1 MSRHRLLKQRS
12 VLVLC
17 VVLIAVLVSCGE
29 DDDPTSATADTPEV
43 TAEPV
48 AATPATTSPTYVY
61 NLLAQVYSPAFY
73 DPVNACSYGQR
84 VATSIDFFANHNF
97 DPPQDGWLRA
107 VVVKTSSY
115 VPTNSTLRWYGAVV
129 NEDGSE
135 HTIISVDGNDSRFS
149 GEIID
154 AQVNVGDNI
163 IYANGDGDNLISLRE
178 ISIIGH
184 SVFECRN

>member
-1 MSRHRLLKQRS
+1 MLKQRILS
-12 VLVLC
+12 YKTVLILCTVLV
-17 VVLIAVLVSCGE
+17 VSMVGCG
-29 DDDPTSATADTPEV
+29 DDSQTTSVTTNSPEV
-43 TAEPV
+43 TVAPV
-48 AATPATTSPTYVY
+48 MATPPATSPGYVY
-61 NLLAQVYSPAFY
+61 NLVAQVYLPTTY
-73 DPVNACSYGQR
+73 NPVNACSYGQR
-84 VATSIDFFANHNF
+84 VAASIDFFASHNF

-107 VVVKTSSY
+107 IVVKTDSY
-115 VPTNSTLRWYGAVV
+115 VPTNTTLRWYGAVV

-149 GEIID
+149 GEIMD